1 MEKVKSE
8 NEQGLNEK
16 AKEKIDNIVRE
27 HERIR
32 TPLIQILHKVQEEF
46 GFIPPEIQNYLSKKL
61 KISQS
66 EIYGVVSFYSFFD
79 MNPKGEHIIN
89 VCTGTACYIK
99 GAEDLIQAIGDKYD
113 IELGETSE
121 DEAFTLSSARC
132 MGCCSLAPVAM
143 IDEEVYGNLAPARR
157 SHGEHRPSP
166 GRGAPGE

>member
-8 NEQGLNEK
+8 NEQGLNEE
-16 AKEKIDNIVRE
+16 AKEKIDNIVSE
-27 HERIR
+27 HEGIR

-46 GFIPPEIQNYLSKKL
+46 GFIPTEIQNYLSKKL
-61 KISQS
+61 KIPQS

-99 GAEDLIQAIGDKYD
+99 GAEDLIQTIGDKYD

-121 DEAFTLSSARC
+121 DGTFTLSSARC

-143 IDEEVYGNLAPARR
+143 IDEEVYGNLDPDSFIEVLEELKQR
-157 SHGEHRPSP
+157 
-166 GRGAPGE
+166 